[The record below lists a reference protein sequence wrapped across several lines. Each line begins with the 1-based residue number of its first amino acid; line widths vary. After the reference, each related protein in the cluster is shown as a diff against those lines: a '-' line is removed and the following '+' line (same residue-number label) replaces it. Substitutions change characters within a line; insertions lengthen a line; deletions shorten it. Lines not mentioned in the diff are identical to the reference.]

1 MADTIDQAQQTQSQ
15 ELQASLDRIQT
26 ENSRQGP
33 SLLFCEDCG
42 EEIPEARR
50 KAVPGCR
57 LCVSCQK
64 KETG

>member
-1 MADTIDQAQQTQSQ
+1 MADTIDQAQQAQSQ
-15 ELQASLDRIQT
+15 ELQASLNRIQA
-26 ENSRQGP
+26 ENCRQGP
-33 SLLFCEDCG
+33 SLLICESCG

-57 LCVSCQK
+57 LCVSCQE